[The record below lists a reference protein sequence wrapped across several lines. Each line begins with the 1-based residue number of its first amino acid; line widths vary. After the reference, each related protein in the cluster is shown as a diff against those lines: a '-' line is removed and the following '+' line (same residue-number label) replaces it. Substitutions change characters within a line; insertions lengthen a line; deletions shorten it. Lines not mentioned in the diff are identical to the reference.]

1 MTARTLRDSISPHEL
16 DNIKAR
22 SPVRL
27 GEHHVCL
34 SLQVRVEALEQ
45 IFEQQGDQGAG
56 QL

>member
-27 GEHHVCL
+27 GEHHICL
-34 SLQVRVEALEQ
+34 SFQVCVEALEQ
-45 IFEQQGDQGAG
+45 IFEQQGD
-56 QL
+56 